1 MTLRGRRP
9 KEQDNKDKIQDEAR
23 QEGLK
28 SENDQYTKTIQPHTQ
43 PHQGSKGKS

>member
-9 KEQDNKDKIQDEAR
+9 KEQDNKDKIQDEAQ

-28 SENDQYTKTIQPHTQ
+28 SNKNQYTKTIQPHTR